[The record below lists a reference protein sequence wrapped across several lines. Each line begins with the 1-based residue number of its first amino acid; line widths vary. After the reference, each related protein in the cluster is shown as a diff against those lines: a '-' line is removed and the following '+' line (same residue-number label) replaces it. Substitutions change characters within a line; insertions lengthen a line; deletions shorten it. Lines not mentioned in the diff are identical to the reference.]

1 MVLLGAL
8 VNGLGILIGSIIGM
22 KLHNIPERIKDTVM
36 KGMGLSVIVLGIQ
49 MAFKTSN
56 SLIVILSICF
66 GAVIGELINIDYHLN
81 QLGHWIERK
90 VGANG
95 KSNIAKGFVTSTLIF
110 VIGAMGI
117 IGALDSGIRG
127 NHDVLFTKSVMDGFI
142 ALLLSTTL
150 GWGVMFSA
158 IPVFLFEGIIALFA
172 TQIDKF
178 VPADLMTLIIGEIT
192 ATGGIMILAI
202 GLNLL
207 GLTKI
212 RVANL
217 VPGILIAALIVAG
230 LYYF

>member
-8 VNGLGILIGSIIGM
+8 VNGLGILIGSVIGM
-22 KLHNIPERIKDTVM
+22 KLHNIPERMKDTVM

-66 GAVIGELINIDYHLN
+66 GAVIGEWLNIDYHLN

-90 VGANG
+90 VGAKG
-95 KSNIAKGFVTSTLIF
+95 KSNVSKGFVTATLIF

-127 NHDVLFTKSVMDGFI
+127 NHDVLYTKSVMDGFI

-150 GWGVMFSA
+150 GWGVMLSA

-172 TQIDKF
+172 TQI
-178 VPADLMTLIIGEIT
+178 
-192 ATGGIMILAI
+192 
-202 GLNLL
+202 N
-207 GLTKI
+207 
-212 RVANL
+212 
-217 VPGILIAALIVAG
+217 
-230 LYYF
+230 

>member
-8 VNGLGILIGSIIGM
+8 VNGLGILIGSVIGM

-49 MAFKTSN
+49 MGFKTSN

-66 GAVIGELINIDYHLN
+66 GAIIGELLNIDYHLN

-90 VGANG
+90 VGTNG
-95 KSNIAKGFVTSTLIF
+95 ASNISKGFVTSTLIF

-127 NHDVLFTKSVMDGFI
+127 NHDVLYTKSVMDGFI

-150 GWGVMFSA
+150 GWGVMLSA

-172 TQIDKF
+172 THIDQF
-178 VPADLMTLIIGEIT
+178 IPAELMDLIINEIT

-217 VPGILIAALIVAG
+217 VPGILIAAVIVAG